1 MDEITLTYYGYIFDA
16 SGYGQ
21 AARAYIHALHR
32 AGINLSVVD
41 LNRHEKQVRDE
52 LIEGLLDKPV
62 NTDFHLF
69 HGIPPQWARLAFRMS
84 NAIGMTVWETD
95 AMPTQ
100 WRNILS
106 HVMEVWLP
114 CEFNIATFSREL
126 RSPVF
131 KLPHAI
137 LPTDFNGS
145 VPEPHQF
152 LKVSETDFV
161 FYSIFEWQDRK
172 SPQGM
177 MDAFLRAFSQ
187 QDEAVLLLKV
197 NPQAAPVAER
207 ALHEAR
213 QKTRSAARVELRCQA
228 WQDAQIEALHRRG
241 DCYVSLHR
249 GEGWGYPLF
258 EAARRGT
265 PVIATNYSGPLDYL
279 SRENHYLVR
288 CSVSPV
294 RQPYV
299 YYHPRMN
306 WAEPDF
312 THATELMRAVFE
324 NRHAAKMLAGAAAER
339 IRRDYSLEAIGNL
352 ARARL
357 LELLKRAQ
365 PQKWKA
371 LTKGERRKTF
381 APRLP
386 ISGDWYDEDYFET
399 GTKSN
404 WEQGYNWGQ
413 FQALFRDTAKF
424 LTAIFS
430 EAHSFLDAGCA
441 KGFLVR
447 ALRELG
453 KAAHGFDHSPY
464 AIRQADES
472 IQPFVTQGGVDDIT
486 FDRQFDVLTAFS
498 LLESLTEAQAL
509 TFLSRARAWTTQALV
524 ATISCFETDAEA
536 AFFKQEDFDLSHITI
551 RSRAWWDEL
560 FRRAGWRQDA
570 LHRVAERV
578 CQTQELPKKM
588 AWKLFVY
595 SPGD

>member
-1 MDEITLTYYGYIFDA
+1 MDEINLTYYGYIFDA

-41 LNRHEKQVRDE
+41 LNRHEKQVGDE
-52 LIEGLLDKPV
+52 LIEALLNKPQ
-62 NTDFHLF
+62 NADFHLF

-100 WRNILS
+100 WRNVLS

-114 CEFNIATFSREL
+114 CEFNVSTFSREL
-126 RSPVF
+126 QSPVF

-137 LPTDFNGS
+137 LPVDFNGS
-145 VPEPHQF
+145 VPAPNHF
-152 LKVSETDFV
+152 LNTSESDFV

-172 SPQGM
+172 SPHGLIE
-177 MDAFLRAFSQ
+177 AFLRAFPNHP
-187 QDEAVLLLKV
+187 DAVLILKA
-197 NPQAAPVAER
+197 NPQAAQVAER
-207 ALHEAR
+207 ALREAR
-213 QKTRSAARVELRCQA
+213 QKTNSQSRVELRCEA
-228 WQDAQIEALHRRG
+228 WVDGQIEALHRRG
-241 DCYVSLHR
+241 NCYVSLHR

-279 SRENHYLVR
+279 SHENHYLVR
-288 CSVSPV
+288 CGVSPV

-312 THATELMRAVFE
+312 AHATELMRGVFE
-324 NRHAAKMLAGAAAER
+324 NRDAANNLAQTAAEK
-339 IRRDYSLEAIGNL
+339 IRRDYSLEAVGGL
-352 ARARL
+352 ARERL
-357 LELLKRAQ
+357 FELLRRAQ

-371 LTKGERRKTF
+371 MAKGERQKRL
-381 APRLP
+381 APGVP
-386 ISGDWYDEDYFET
+386 ISGDWYDEGYFES
-399 GTKSN
+399 GAKSN
-404 WEQGYNWGQ
+404 WQHGYSWAQ
-413 FQALFRDTAKF
+413 FQTLFRDTAKF
-424 LTAIFS
+424 LSDMFS
-430 EAHSFLDAGCA
+430 EAESFLDAGCA

-453 KAAHGFDHSPY
+453 KEAHGFDHSRY
-464 AIRQADES
+464 AIAQVDES
-472 IQPFVTQGGVDDIT
+472 TRSFVQQAGVDDVT
-486 FDRQFDVLTAFS
+486 FAREFDVLTAFS
-498 LLESLTEAQAL
+498 IFESLTEAQAL
-509 TFLSRARAWTTQALV
+509 AFLSRARASTRQAIV
-524 ATISCFETDAEA
+524 ATISCFESEAEA
-536 AFFKQEDFDLSHITI
+536 SFFNKEDFDLSHITI
-551 RSRAWWDEL
+551 KSREWWHEL
-560 FRRAGWRQDA
+560 FLRAGWRQDG
-570 LHRVAERV
+570 LHKVAARA
-578 CQTQELPKKM
+578 CQTHELPNKM